1 MSGTQCIIII
11 LFVRVIQQYT
21 SKRSS
26 MLIPSSLYG
35 NVKYFM
41 LSKLFAAVFAMIL
54 LTVGNEWTRID
65 LSTVLISTA
74 SGIMLVLGSVC
85 GLYAIRS
92 GTMALSSLFAT
103 AGLLVP
109 CIAGIFLY
117 GETMS
122 LWQWLGVLLFFL
134 SSYLL
139 IGAGK
144 RANGSF
150 NIKTVLLLIGSLLS
164 NGIVMLLQTVFSR
177 EVENGSV
184 TAFSFLSFILPAL
197 ILLVAMG
204 GMKLKNPTACTER
217 ISKKLLLIMLLSSL
231 ALFIVNQLSTTAT
244 ALVEP
249 AILFTLI
256 NGGNTVIAAVMAA
269 VLFKEKFTVRS
280 AIGILL
286 GVVALVIVKAL

>member
-11 LFVRVIQQYT
+11 LFVRVIQQYA

-41 LSKLFAAVFAMIL
+41 LSKLFAAAFAMIL
-54 LTVGNEWTRID
+54 LTVGNEWARID
-65 LSTVLISTA
+65 LPTVLISTA

-109 CIAGIFLY
+109 CITGIFLY

-122 LWQWLGVLLFFL
+122 LWQWLGVLLFFA

-150 NIKTVLLLIGSLLS
+150 GFKTVLLLIGSLLS

-177 EVENGSV
+177 EMEDGSV

-204 GMKLKNPTACTER
+204 GMKLKNPSACTER

-249 AILFTLI
+249 VILFTLI